1 MQIKRN
7 SAKVFES
14 NSAKYKQD
22 NNFNITKNISFD
34 NVKNFDS
41 ILNDNLIK
49 EISNKIDLINQTQS
63 LDGNLIT
70 YNLIIYNSI
79 DSID

>member
-79 DSID
+79 D

>member
-63 LDGNLIT
+63 LDGHLIT

-79 DSID
+79 D